1 MSIPQVYVAPISHFV
16 TSCVTSHVQISRE
29 LMTFNSGP
37 LDNVDQPQQHVWFT
51 DDNLW
56 QQSVYFN
63 QPSTGNDFI
72 TTFNASGLV
81 VLSDLNLTVP
91 ERNEKYICA
100 YNFCNFNCFVFILEF
115 SLCNSTLGFGRCL
128 NGDCFNLND
137 TCNGV
142 VDCSQDGFDEMAC
155 TRVTSHTN
163 NE

>member
-1 MSIPQVYVAPISHFV
+1 M
-16 TSCVTSHVQISRE
+16 TSQLPVVLCSMMLHMQIARE

-37 LDNVDQPQQHVWFT
+37 LDNVDRPQQHVWFT

-91 ERNEKYICA
+91 ERE
-100 YNFCNFNCFVFILEF
+100 
-115 SLCNSTLGFGRCL
+115 
-128 NGDCFNLND
+128 
-137 TCNGV
+137 
-142 VDCSQDGFDEMAC
+142 
-155 TRVTSHTN
+155 
-163 NE
+163 